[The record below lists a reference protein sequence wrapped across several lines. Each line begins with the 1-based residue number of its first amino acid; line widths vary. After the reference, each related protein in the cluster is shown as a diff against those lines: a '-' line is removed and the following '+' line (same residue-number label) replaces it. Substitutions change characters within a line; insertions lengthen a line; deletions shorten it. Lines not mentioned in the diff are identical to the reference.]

1 MKHQKVV
8 VDVWKMI
15 FHSGS
20 YLSLAFLVW
29 IFLKLAYACVW
40 FPRYLQNQD
49 EEADK
54 LKVQAENETGKT
66 VSAEGEYVDCK
77 KNV

>member
-40 FPRYLQNQD
+40 FPRYLQNQ
-49 EEADK
+49 EEEDNK
-54 LKVQAENETGKT
+54 LVQAENKT
-66 VSAEGEYVDCK
+66 EPVSTESEEVDCK